1 MKFTVLTDAHG
12 ATLDDLRA
20 THKSLVTSG
29 SKQVNWILLGAV
41 PDAVKNLQR
50 RWSFGRVKIE
60 IQPPALGLGEF
71 VVIGLVFH
79 QAHLQQKALCGV
91 GVQFEGS
98 GQAGQQHGLGK
109 GDDLL
114 HQLVCLPLQ
123 GLAGTSQNA
132 QITNSAAVAQRP
144 RGVLDIIVITDLG
157 EGDLGRHRFV

>member
-12 ATLDDLRA
+12 ATLDDLRV

-71 VVIGLVFH
+71 VVFLTAGDKLHRESLLVVRYCVF
-79 QAHLQQKALCGV
+79 
-91 GVQFEGS
+91 
-98 GQAGQQHGLGK
+98 
-109 GDDLL
+109 
-114 HQLVCLPLQ
+114 
-123 GLAGTSQNA
+123 
-132 QITNSAAVAQRP
+132 
-144 RGVLDIIVITDLG
+144 
-157 EGDLGRHRFV
+157 